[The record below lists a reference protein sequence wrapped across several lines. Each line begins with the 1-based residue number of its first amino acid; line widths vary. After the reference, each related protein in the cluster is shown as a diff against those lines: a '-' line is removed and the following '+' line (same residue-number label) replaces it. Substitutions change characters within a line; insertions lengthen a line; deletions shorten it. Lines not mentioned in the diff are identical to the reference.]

1 MILILNWNRPYFIRM
16 TTATCVLCR
25 SHHTL
30 GNIMTNKKN
39 NNIHTSRP
47 LSLSP
52 SFLSSFGPILSAF
65 SSTAKFQSHSPSAL
79 VMYSL
84 VEICLRFR
92 FSFFSNDTFCQLL
105 QSSCT
110 VEHVLSGVFVC
121 ACYFFL
127 SSYNWWSAMER
138 WWKENYATNDDV
150 SEILCLRS
158 LISDNG
164 MWRMAITGAA
174 NDLMTWM
181 KTSAMIVKLIV

>member
-30 GNIMTNKKN
+30 GNIMTNKKKQQ
-39 NNIHTSRP
+39 HTHAEPS
-47 LSLSP
+47 LSL
-52 SFLSSFGPILSAF
+52 SFLSSFWPILSAF
-65 SSTAKFQSHSPSAL
+65 SSTASFQTHSPSVL

-92 FSFFSNDTFCQLL
+92 FFLFWNDTFCQLL

-121 ACYFFL
+121 ACYFFKVL
-127 SSYNWWSAMER
+127 IIDGARWSDDEKKTMRDER
-138 WWKENYATNDDV
+138 RCQWN
-150 SEILCLRS
+150 
-158 LISDNG
+158 
-164 MWRMAITGAA
+164 
-174 NDLMTWM
+174 
-181 KTSAMIVKLIV
+181 IVFAFINFG